1 MSRTTALRIL
11 YYVIALLDRSDLPK
25 IGRDLPSATPKNAED
40 RSDLEFEGI
49 QLPQVCHL
57 LPVLKT
63 EAEPG
68 LAAAYEVACRRRVCL
83 RARANVR
90 CLVTSSAGGSGVKV
104 AWAARSRRRAAN
116 SAMASTLV
124 GGGKVRPLS
133 IVGGKPTLPLLC
145 KKGGLNC
152 VDRTRSSAPIAQR
165 KNCIC
170 KKRRRSDAIFR
181 RLEDRA
187 REPSP
192 QA

>member
-1 MSRTTALRIL
+1 MGERMSRTTGLRIL

-68 LAAAYEVACRRRVCL
+68 LAAAYEVARRRRVCL

-90 CLVTSSAGGSGVKV
+90 PGDLDAAAAGGAHDETPG
-104 AWAARSRRRAAN
+104 RRVRAGERQ
-116 SAMASTLV
+116 T
-124 GGGKVRPLS
+124 RPW
-133 IVGGKPTLPLLC
+133 
-145 KKGGLNC
+145 
-152 VDRTRSSAPIAQR
+152 
-165 KNCIC
+165 
-170 KKRRRSDAIFR
+170 
-181 RLEDRA
+181 RA
-187 REPSP
+187 LW
-192 QA
+192 

>member
-1 MSRTTALRIL
+1 MGERMSRTTALRIL

-90 CLVTSSAGGSGVKV
+90 PGVKV
-104 AWAARSRRRAAN
+104 ACTPGRRVRAGERQ
-116 SAMASTLV
+116 T
-124 GGGKVRPLS
+124 RPW
-133 IVGGKPTLPLLC
+133 
-145 KKGGLNC
+145 
-152 VDRTRSSAPIAQR
+152 
-165 KNCIC
+165 
-170 KKRRRSDAIFR
+170 
-181 RLEDRA
+181 RA
-187 REPSP
+187 LW
-192 QA
+192 